1 MTIGFFKKGSRKM
14 ITFNFLAL
22 SIVFGLSASA
32 FSAEEPALSPWTHT
46 AEASLLLTSGNT
58 AVNTL
63 GLGASTLYT
72 SDPWKAKA
80 AGSYLQSSNSG
91 TQIAELFTLDARGD
105 RLLST
110 ATAAFLQAGFLR
122 NLFAGF
128 NSRTSADAGIN
139 YAFLTGP
146 EHVLSLEGG
155 IGAITEDRFGTGANT
170 FASARVAADYKWKLS
185 PTADFGTN
193 FALLE
198 NLMNLND
205 LRVTSITSL
214 TVAVTTMLSMKL
226 SFRLDYLNVPVTGK
240 RNLDTA
246 STITLVAK
254 F

>member
-1 MTIGFFKKGSRKM
+1 MANTALLS
-14 ITFNFLAL
+14 LAL
-22 SIVFGLSASA
+22 ALCLSAPGLA
-32 FSAEEPALSPWTHT
+32 AEETSPWTHT

-58 AVNTL
+58 SVNTL
-63 GLGASTLYT
+63 GLGASTLYA
-72 SDPWKAKA
+72 SEPWKAKA

-91 TQIAELFTLDARGD
+91 TQVAELFTLDARGD
-105 RLLST
+105 RSLSS

-146 EHVLSLEGG
+146 EHLLSLEGG
-155 IGAITEDRFGTGANT
+155 LGAITEDRLGTGANT
-170 FASARVAADYKWKLS
+170 FASARIAADYKWKLS

-193 FALLE
+193 LAVLD
-198 NLMNLND
+198 NLMNVND
-205 LRVTSITSL
+205 LRLTSVTSL
-214 TVAVTTMLSMKL
+214 TVAMTTMLSMKL

-240 RNLDTA
+240 KSLDTA
-246 STITLVAK
+246 STVALVAK